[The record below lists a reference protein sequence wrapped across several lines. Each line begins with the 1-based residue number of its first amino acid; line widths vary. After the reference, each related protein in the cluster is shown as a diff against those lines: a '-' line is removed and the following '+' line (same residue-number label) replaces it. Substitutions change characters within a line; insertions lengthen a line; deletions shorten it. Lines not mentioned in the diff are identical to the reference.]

1 MDPILV
7 AYSGNVAVIRLNRPK
22 ALNALNAALM
32 QDLLW
37 ALQQFDNDPE
47 VGAVVI
53 TGNDRVFCAGAD
65 IKELQ
70 LLDYAKA
77 YAINFLQ
84 PLNRGVAAVRKPVI
98 AAVNGFALGGGCEL
112 AMMCDIIYC
121 GESAQFGQP
130 EVKLGTIPGA
140 GGTQRMARAMGKSK
154 AMHMILTGESIGSK
168 DAERAGL
175 VAKIYPDDQVLTKA
189 IEHAQTIASYSEQVT
204 TMAKEAVNQA
214 ENLGLDSGLI
224 FESRLYHAT
233 FGTGEAREGITAFI
247 EKRAPVWDRAK
258 SSSAIRRQAALAAQE
273 PQPPAPL

>member
-22 ALNALNAALM
+22 ALNSLSAALM

-47 VGAVVI
+47 VGAIVI

-84 PLNRGVAAVRKPVI
+84 PLNRGIAAVRKPVI

-121 GESAQFGQP
+121 GESASFGQP

-140 GGTQRMARAMGKSK
+140 GGTQRMARALGKAK
-154 AMHMILTGESIGSK
+154 AMHVILTGESF
-168 DAERAGL
+168 DAKEAEKAGL

-189 IEHAQTIASYSEQVT
+189 IEHAQTMANYSEQVV

-214 ENLGLDSGLI
+214 QNLGLDSGLI

-233 FGTGEAREGITAFI
+233 FGTGEAREGIAAFI
-247 EKRAPVWDRAK
+247 EKRAPIWDRTK
-258 SSSAIRRQAALAAQE
+258 SLSVIRQQAALAAQA

>member
-7 AYSGNVAVIRLNRPK
+7 AYSGNVAVVRLNRPK
-22 ALNALNAALM
+22 ALNSLNAALM

-47 VGAVVI
+47 VGAIVI

-65 IKELQ
+65 IKELA
-70 LLDYAKA
+70 LLDFAKA

-140 GGTQRMARAMGKSK
+140 GGTQRMARAMGKGK
-154 AMHMILTGESIGSK
+154 AMHMILTGENIGAK
-168 DAERAGL
+168 EAEKAGL
-175 VAKIYPDDQVLTKA
+175 VAQIYPDDQVLTKA
-189 IEHAQTIASYSEQVT
+189 IEHAQTIANYSEQVV

-214 ENLGLDSGLI
+214 ENLGLDNGLI

-233 FGTGEAREGITAFI
+233 FGTGEAREGIAAFI
-247 EKRAPVWDRAK
+247 EKRAPVWDRSK
-258 SSSAIRRQAALAAQE
+258 SSSAIRHQAALAAQE